1 MPRQSAKHYTSVQLI
16 QLARDNVRA
25 AEVNTL
31 PAIAGIVFSALS
43 LEAIVNEM
51 LDRVRDP
58 WRPESAV
65 DLIRVRSICD
75 AAGLN
80 ERMTSIET
88 KVAVLAVALG
98 AQDNPMGRQPYQ
110 DFRLLIQIR
119 NFLVHLRP
127 DIRDQGDDGV
137 WNSHKILLRLAERG
151 VIAMPLLSRP
161 TMTINEL
168 QSASVARWAFETM
181 VSTVQDL
188 LGLFPVAFAEAEQLG
203 CSYGRDNLD
212 L

>member
-1 MPRQSAKHYTSVQLI
+1 MPRRSAKHYTSVQVI

-31 PAIAGIVFSALS
+31 AAIAGILFSALS
-43 LEAIVNEM
+43 LEAIVNEL

-58 WRPESAV
+58 YRPEFTSE
-65 DLIRVRSICD
+65 LTRVRSICD

-80 ERMTSIET
+80 ERTTSIET
-88 KVAVLAVALG
+88 KILVLAVALG
-98 AQDNPMGRQPYQ
+98 APDNPMGRQPYQ

-127 DIRDQGDDGV
+127 DTRDQGDDGV
-137 WNSHKILLRLAERG
+137 WNSHKILNHLAQRG
-151 VIAMPLLSRP
+151 VITVPVSSAP

-168 QSASVARWAFETM
+168 QSYRVACWAFEAM
-181 VSTVQDL
+181 LSTVEDL
-188 LGLFPVAFAEAEQLG
+188 VGLFPKEFAESENLAY
-203 CSYGRDNLD
+203 SYGRKNLG